1 MRSVRKRGQLSDFD
15 GETMKRTVPVVIW
28 VRLGELYQ
36 LVRKEELDEIREQ
49 TVSWWETT
57 KEGSKYQVG

>member
-1 MRSVRKRGQLSDFD
+1 
-15 GETMKRTVPVVIW
+15 MKRTVPVVIW